1 MKNKSTAIVTAFS
14 ILVFV
19 VLGIVIYQAYKKQT
33 DGLTS
38 SSYIESVEDVVN
50 KKKPEPRS
58 IELASKDSKTLVIK
72 GIRAESKDTN
82 AAKSAADD
90 LKSNTQAPALNIDAN
105 SEVVNRPA
113 VDATKP
119 VQPNPTPNT
128 NTYTFVAPTPVVIT
142 PQPAPAP
149 YVAPPEKTRFQSYQ
163 EAIAKLRNRGSE
175 IIIPVMNSNNSLLS
189 ITADP
194 DVYNI
199 LSYEYELN
207 ASKKGYA
214 GFGSKT
220 HIDTL
225 KCERYIS
232 SCKTIL
238 TEYPNGR
245 YYVVLSNVELYS
257 R

>member
-38 SSYIESVEDVVN
+38 SSYIESREDVIN
-50 KKKPEPRS
+50 KKKPEPKS

-72 GIRAESKDTN
+72 GIRADVKDSN
-82 AAKSAADD
+82 ATKSTTDEAKPS
-90 LKSNTQAPALNIDAN
+90 TPATSLIVDIN
-105 SEVVNRPA
+105 SEAINRPA
-113 VDATKP
+113 VEANAP
-119 VQPNPTPNT
+119 IQANT
-128 NTYTFVAPTPVVIT
+128 INNAYVAPAPIVLAPTPV
-142 PQPAPAP
+142 PAP
-149 YVAPPEKTRFQSYQ
+149 YIAPPEKTRFQSYQ
-163 EAIAKLRNRGSE
+163 EAIARLRTRGSE
-175 IIIPVMNSNNSLLS
+175 IIIPVMNSNNALLS
-189 ITADP
+189 ITADA

-207 ASKKGYA
+207 SSKKGYA
-214 GFGSKT
+214 GFGTKT

-238 TEYPNGR
+238 TQYPNGR
-245 YYVVLSNVELYS
+245 YYVVLANVELYS

>member
-38 SSYIESVEDVVN
+38 SSYIESREDVIN
-50 KKKPEPRS
+50 KKKPEPKS

-72 GIRAESKDTN
+72 GIRADVKDP
-82 AAKSAADD
+82 KSTSEE
-90 LKSNTQAPALNIDAN
+90 LKAITPAPALAEAN
-105 SEVVNRPA
+105 SDAVNKPA
-113 VDATKP
+113 VEA
-119 VQPNPTPNT
+119 NPPAIPSPKT
-128 NTYTFVAPTPVVIT
+128 NTYSYVAPTPIVQT
-142 PQPAPAP
+142 PTPAPAP
-149 YVAPPEKTRFQSYQ
+149 YIAPLEKTRFQSYQ
-163 EAIAKLRNRGSE
+163 EAIARLRTRGSE
-175 IIIPVMNSNNSLLS
+175 IIIPIMNSNNSLLS

-207 ASKKGYA
+207 TTKKGYGA
-214 GFGSKT
+214 FGTKT

-238 TEYPNGR
+238 TQYPNGR
-245 YYVVLSNVELYS
+245 YYVVLANVELYS